1 MNHDSRVLNT
11 VIVSLAV
18 VALVLL
24 TIVVWLVPVKA
35 MIAAL
40 TWCGFLAISGWFIMR
55 MSR

>member
-11 VIVSLAV
+11 VIVSLAI

-24 TIVVWLVPVKA
+24 ATVVWLVPAKV

-40 TWCGFLAISGWFIMR
+40 TWCGFLAISGWFIMSV
-55 MSR
+55 SR

>member
-24 TIVVWLVPVKA
+24 ATVVWLVPAKA

-40 TWCGFLAISGWFIMR
+40 TWCGFLAIGGWFIMSV
-55 MSR
+55 SR